1 MKKKITFLDLIIV
14 AVILVVVVVGISML
28 GGNGSNSLD
37 TVKYKVLIADQLPEV
52 AQQIVV
58 EDDVVLDPKENVCG
72 NVIAVESKP
81 CEDTYLDLKNERYV
95 SRITENRMDVYV
107 TVEAQA
113 SVSNFGWKIGA
124 QDIKIGEHQ
133 SISANTYGVEG
144 YIIDI
149 LN

>member
-1 MKKKITFLDLIIV
+1 MKKKITFIDLIII
-14 AVILVVVVVGISML
+14 AVVVVVAVVGISML
-28 GGNGSNSLD
+28 GKKSSGSAN
-37 TVKYKVLIADQLPEV
+37 TVTYKVLVADQLPEV
-52 AQQIVV
+52 AQQIVAQDNV
-58 EDDVVLDPKENVCG
+58 LLDPKENAYG

-81 CEDTYLDLKNERYV
+81 SEDTYLDMKNERYV
-95 SRITENRMDVYV
+95 TRTTEERMDVYI

-113 SVSNFGWKIGA
+113 QESDFGWKIGA